1 MYFLINW
8 LLVEGIFTLEINT
21 PIKDQ
26 AWQIFYQILMD
37 YSRKKP
43 NRGGGGRREGMEFLG
58 ILKKEYVEVPG
69 VN

>member
-1 MYFLINW
+1 MYFLIHW
-8 LLVEGIFTLEINT
+8 LLVDGIFTLEISA
-21 PIKDQ
+21 PIKYQ

-43 NRGGGGRREGMEFLG
+43 NRGGRREDIEFLG
-58 ILKKEYVEVPG
+58 TLKKEHVDVPG